1 MTADAVT
8 RPLAAVPDEWL
19 PGDTSVVAAMTGS
32 HTTATQFYNAEGLS
46 YTQH

>member
-1 MTADAVT
+1 MTTDAVT
-8 RPLAAVPDEWL
+8 RPPAEVPDEWL
-19 PGDTSVVAAMTGS
+19 PGDSSVVAATTGS